1 MKTAI
6 CAMIKDEQ
14 DYLDEWLNYHL
25 NLGINEIYLFEDYN
39 SISHLPITDKYGEKV
54 KLFSIDEI
62 FTNEKYS
69 CSRFEPEGV
78 VNQIKLFDWFP
89 IVYKEELD
97 WVLFIDIDEFLILK
111 YDLNKLLEEYSDK
124 TAILLNWKWYGAS
137 GHINKPDGGVM
148 ENYIIESP
156 NPFDYWWSH
165 KSFLNIKNFS
175 GWSKHVHEI
184 KNAVFP
190 LTDWGSH
197 KAYLNH
203 YFTKSWE
210 EWKTKLFSR
219 GDVCPGHRKLEHF
232 FLFNPDML
240 PLKKQLM
247 SDVTERYK
255 GEKK

>member
-1 MKTAI
+1 MRTAI

-14 DYLDEWLNYHL
+14 EYLDEWLNYHL
-25 NLGINEIYLFEDYN
+25 NLGINEIYLYEDYN
-39 SISHLPITDKYGEKV
+39 SISHLPITNKYGEKV

-62 FTNEKYS
+62 FTNETNDKMLG
-69 CSRFEPEGV
+69 RQE
-78 VNQIKLFDWFP
+78 KLYDWF
-89 IVYKEELD
+89 IVNNKKNFD
-97 WVLFIDIDEFLILK
+97 WVLFIDIDEFLILTC
-111 YDLNKLLEEYSDK
+111 DLQTLLEEYSDK
-124 TAILLNWKWYGAS
+124 TGILLHWKWYGAS

-148 ENYIIESP
+148 KNYTIESP

-175 GWSKHVHEI
+175 GWSKHVHEV

-240 PLKKQLM
+240 GIKDDLISKNIN
-247 SDVTERYK
+247 SITN
-255 GEKK
+255 